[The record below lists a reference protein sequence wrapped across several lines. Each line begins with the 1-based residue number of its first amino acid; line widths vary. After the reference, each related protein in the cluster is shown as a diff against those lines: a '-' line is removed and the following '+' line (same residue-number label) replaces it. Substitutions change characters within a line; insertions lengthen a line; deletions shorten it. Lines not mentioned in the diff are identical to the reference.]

1 MIKIIL
7 ADDHQLI
14 REGMK
19 KILKN
24 ESDIKIVAEAGNSV
38 ELFSRLRSISADVAV
53 LDVNMPGRS
62 GIDILADLKKEFPSL
77 RILMLSMH
85 PEDSLAVRTLKSGAL
100 GYVTKNAPPEELIKA
115 IRRVAEGRKYVSETL
130 AEKLADDVQQSGAGP
145 SHELLSDREF
155 EVFQLLGTGKTVS
168 EIAGLLSLSVA
179 TISTYRARILEKMN
193 MNSTAEI
200 IHYAVR
206 HKLVE

>member
-1 MIKIIL
+1 MIKIVL

-14 REGMK
+14 REGIK
-19 KILKN
+19 KILKS
-24 ESDIKIVAEAGNSV
+24 ESDLKIVAEAGNAG
-38 ELFSRLRSISADVAV
+38 ELFNQLRTTSADVVV

-62 GIDILADLKKEFPSL
+62 GIDILADLKKEFSSV

-100 GYVTKNAPPEELIKA
+100 GYVTKNAPPDELIKA

-130 AEKLADDVQQSGAGP
+130 AEKLADNIQPKQLSP
-145 SHELLSDREF
+145 SHEILSDREF

-168 EIAGLLSLSVA
+168 EIAGLLSLSVP
-179 TISTYRARILEKMN
+179 TVSTYRARILEKMK

-206 HKLVE
+206 NKLVE

>member
-14 REGMK
+14 REGVK
-19 KILKN
+19 KILKS
-24 ESDIKIVAEAGNSV
+24 ESDIKIVAEAGDAA
-38 ELFSRLRSISADVAV
+38 ELFTELRSTAADVVV

-62 GIDILADLKKEFPSL
+62 GVDILADLRKEFSSL
-77 RILMLSMH
+77 RVLILSMH

-100 GYVTKNAPPEELIKA
+100 GYVTKNAPPDVLVKA
-115 IRRVAEGRKYVSETL
+115 IRRVAEGRKFVSETL
-130 AEKLADDVQQSGAGP
+130 AEKLADTVDPAASTP
-145 SHELLSDREF
+145 LHTLLSDREY

-168 EIAGLLSLSVA
+168 EIAHLLSLSVP
-179 TISTYRARILEKMN
+179 TISTYRARILEKMK
-193 MNSTAEI
+193 MDSTSEI

-206 HKLVE
+206 NRLVE

>member
-14 REGMK
+14 REGIK
-19 KILKN
+19 KVLKD
-24 ESDIKIVAEAGNSV
+24 EPDIHIVAEAGNAAEV
-38 ELFSRLRSISADVAV
+38 FAKLRSVPADVIV

-62 GIDILADLKKEFPSL
+62 GIDILADIKKEFPSL
-77 RILMLSMH
+77 RVLILSMH

-100 GYVTKNAPPEELIKA
+100 GYVTKNAPPDELIKA
-115 IRRVAEGRKYVSETL
+115 IRRVAEGKKYVSETL
-130 AEKLADDVQQSGAGP
+130 AEILADTVHSKQVP
-145 SHELLSDREF
+145 THEILSDREF
-155 EVFQLLGTGKTVS
+155 EVFQLLGAGKTVT
-168 EIAGLLSLSVA
+168 EIAKLLSLSVP
-179 TISTYRARILEKMN
+179 TVSTYRARILEKMK

-206 HKLVE
+206 NKLIE